1 MKLRL
6 RELSSKRKGPDS
18 PIQRAF
24 YEERLPSAQPYAG
37 LAMDQFSTAFSP
49 PSALLSLKLFRS
61 RSEPK
66 GRNESDSD
74 KENKDAA
81 ASCMRH
87 AQVRL
92 ATMTMTHNTFSGR
105 RPLETSEVTAAELRH

>member
-1 MKLRL
+1 MKSVCLL
-6 RELSSKRKGPDS
+6 LSHMRALPWTNS
-18 PIQRAF
+18 QRHS
-24 YEERLPSAQPYAG
+24 RR
-37 LAMDQFSTAFSP
+37 P
-49 PSALLSLKLFRS
+49 PPFSLKLFRS

-81 ASCMRH
+81 SSCMRH

-105 RPLETSEVTAAELRH
+105 GRPLETSEVTAAELRH